1 MVPLNVP
8 HRNTQHRLSAKQARF
23 LRVTEPTVSCHVTP
37 PRTEYVVR
45 VPRTVAI
52 ETDYN
57 KHEFEVAMTCEGC
70 SGAVTRVLNK
80 LGDVKFE
87 IDLPKKL
94 VWIESDKD
102 VDVLMETLKKCGKEV
117 KYNGTK

>member
-1 MVPLNVP
+1 MP
-8 HRNTQHRLSAKQARF
+8 
-23 LRVTEPTVSCHVTP
+23 
-37 PRTEYVVR
+37 
-45 VPRTVAI
+45 
-52 ETDYN
+52 

-80 LGDVKFE
+80 LGDVTFE
-87 IDLPKKL
+87 IDLPQKL

-102 VDVLMETLKKCGKEV
+102 VEVLMQILQKCGKEV

>member
-1 MVPLNVP
+1 MQVSQRQKSTAGL
-8 HRNTQHRLSAKQARF
+8 TARLR
-23 LRVTEPTVSCHVTP
+23 HITP
-37 PRTEYVVR
+37 NMT
-45 VPRTVAI
+45 
-52 ETDYN
+52 

>member
-1 MVPLNVP
+1 MGTMITKGIALKA
-8 HRNTQHRLSAKQARF
+8 HDLICLLQ
-23 LRVTEPTVSCHVTP
+23 
-37 PRTEYVVR
+37 
-45 VPRTVAI
+45 
-52 ETDYN
+52 

-70 SGAVTRVLNK
+70 SGAVARVLNK

-102 VDVLMETLKKCGKEV
+102 MEVLLETLKKCGKEV

>member
-1 MVPLNVP
+1 MVSSSSHPSFSSAPL
-8 HRNTQHRLSAKQARF
+8 RS
-23 LRVTEPTVSCHVTP
+23 PTVQRDS
-37 PRTEYVVR
+37 RR
-45 VPRTVAI
+45 
-52 ETDYN
+52 

-80 LGDVKFE
+80 LGDEVKFE

-94 VWIESDKD
+94 VWIESEKD
-102 VDVLMETLKKCGKEV
+102 VDYLTEKLKKCGKEV

>member
-1 MVPLNVP
+1 MLLRCYSTAG
-8 HRNTQHRLSAKQARF
+8 RNYKNEFLLVNIAFLCITAAVMQSALLSISELKCLF
-23 LRVTEPTVSCHVTP
+23 VVCVS
-37 PRTEYVVR
+37 
-45 VPRTVAI
+45 
-52 ETDYN
+52 
-57 KHEFEVAMTCEGC
+57 
-70 SGAVTRVLNK
+70 
-80 LGDVKFE
+80 DVKFE

>member
-1 MVPLNVP
+1 M
-8 HRNTQHRLSAKQARF
+8 T
-23 LRVTEPTVSCHVTP
+23 
-37 PRTEYVVR
+37 
-45 VPRTVAI
+45 
-52 ETDYN
+52 

-80 LGDVKFE
+80 VEGVTFE

-94 VWIESDKD
+94 VWIESEKD
-102 VDVLMETLKKCGKEV
+102 VEFLHKTLEKCGKEV

>member
-1 MVPLNVP
+1 MKVSFAD
-8 HRNTQHRLSAKQARF
+8 RQYCGRLSQYLHHLRAEVQVHSWSDGRF
-23 LRVTEPTVSCHVTP
+23 RHITSNMT
-37 PRTEYVVR
+37 
-45 VPRTVAI
+45 
-52 ETDYN
+52 

-87 IDLPKKL
+87 VDLPKKL

-102 VDVLMETLKKCGKEV
+102 VEVLMETLKKCGKEV

>member
-1 MVPLNVP
+1 M
-8 HRNTQHRLSAKQARF
+8 T
-23 LRVTEPTVSCHVTP
+23 
-37 PRTEYVVR
+37 
-45 VPRTVAI
+45 
-52 ETDYN
+52 

-70 SGAVTRVLNK
+70 SGAVTRILNK
-80 LGDVKFE
+80 VEGVKFE

-102 VDVLMETLKKCGKEV
+102 VEFLKEKLEKCGKEV

>member
-1 MVPLNVP
+1 MSVHRVQEWCSMLFNVIYSCSCSEVTLN
-8 HRNTQHRLSAKQARF
+8 HNRGLLQLLCSAYF
-23 LRVTEPTVSCHVTP
+23 V
-37 PRTEYVVR
+37 
-45 VPRTVAI
+45 
-52 ETDYN
+52 

-70 SGAVTRVLNK
+70 SGAITRILNK
-80 LGDVKFE
+80 MGDVKFE

-102 VDVLMETLKKCGKEV
+102 VDVLMTALQKSGKEV

>member
-1 MVPLNVP
+1 MSW
-8 HRNTQHRLSAKQARF
+8 RL
-23 LRVTEPTVSCHVTP
+23 
-37 PRTEYVVR
+37 
-45 VPRTVAI
+45 
-52 ETDYN
+52 

-70 SGAVTRVLNK
+70 SGAVTRILNK
-80 LGDVKFE
+80 MGDVKFE

-102 VDVLMETLKKCGKEV
+102 VDVLMTALQKSGKEV